1 MTAVI
6 RTIPLDQAL
15 PGMVLGEEV
24 TSGGNMLL
32 PRGTV
37 INAAHLDS
45 LRRREVS
52 EIVVRSPCE
61 LSAAESEEMREER
74 REALR
79 GRVERLFRRA
89 GSDATMQALL
99 RAVLEYRLEKPE

>member
-1 MTAVI
+1 MAMI
-6 RTIPLDQAL
+6 QKIPLGQAL

-37 INAAHLDS
+37 ISAAHLGS
-45 LRRREVS
+45 LRQRKMS
-52 EIVVRSPCE
+52 EIVVLTPSG

-74 REALR
+74 R

-99 RAVLEYRLEKPE
+99 RAVLEYRLGGLE